1 MVEKSKPNIKIKPI
15 ANISS
20 YKSTPAKNVSVKG
33 KAGMYGLQGEADLG
47 KGFSISGMLGKQFD
61 KGKVNFPGG
70 SESWNAKIPDE
81 WNIQIKYSKKFGEK
95 AKPDLSKFVDDKS
108 TGGLI
113 KGYPKLAKK
122 GWK

>member
-1 MVEKSKPNIKIKPI
+1 MTEKKSKINIKPFADIK
-15 ANISS
+15 S
-20 YKSTPAKNVSVKG
+20 YSSTPEKEVSVKG
-33 KAGMYGLQGEADLG
+33 KAGIYGIQGEADLG
-47 KGFSISGMLGKQFD
+47 KGFSISGMIGKQFE
-61 KGKVNFPGG
+61 KGKVDFPGG

-81 WNIQIKYSKKFGEK
+81 WNVQIKYSKKFGKEP
-95 AKPDLSKFVDDKS
+95 KPDLSKFVDDKS